1 MKVVGFSPLPERYP
15 FKILI
20 TKTINFTKDRED
32 TGKYFMKRLIKL
44 KIVFNQCE
52 MIKINI

>member
-1 MKVVGFSPLPERYP
+1 MKVVGFPLPERYP